1 MPTKKKPWLKC
12 KKSPNGKHEADA
24 LSATQQHEY
33 PFVVDYVCK
42 HGCGWTGSVKIDP
55 ADIQFD

>member
-1 MPTKKKPWLKC
+1 MAKTKKPWLTC
-12 KKSPNGKHEADA
+12 KKSPSGKHEADP
-24 LSATQQHEY
+24 LSATQQYEY